1 MTFQTP
7 EQWLASQG
15 GGQQTGAVM
24 TPDEWL
30 ATQNAGAL
38 SEDKTNV
45 QKPAGFFSTTPHEGG
60 VVEAGKKII
69 SSMAEDA
76 KSIIGSVPVLA
87 DMVLGLPAQAYG
99 LATEATSRMLSLA
112 SGEDRET
119 AIKRASGVKAK
130 TAETLGGF
138 AAPAQ
143 TFARGLGA
151 APEESYGGRAM
162 EAVGSGIEQGAQ
174 WLEDQTG
181 GVVRKEDAQMLAD
194 TVMVG
199 LGFRGLG
206 IAKGK
211 ASAPSGSKFSNIDWK
226 SVPKDE
232 LRSGNVSPETVESII
247 GKYKKKTGEDIT
259 QQEVLSAIEPITR
272 GMKDA
277 ELNAEALAYDLMER
291 GAGKKEVE
299 LVRKKNPLVGKK
311 LDELMA
317 RRDELRSGPLSE
329 GVLQGEVLPPEV
341 GVPEVPTALPGVLGS
356 EPGGLGF
363 PRLGESP
370 PSLPSP
376 EGGAAPT
383 TPLLPP
389 PTGGQPGSVF
399 KGPRAGEAGAA
410 PIISDIANA
419 LANNPE
425 KAKTIGLIGGGA
437 LAGYTLSEEGD
448 LLSTL
453 FGGAAAG
460 LAPKLFQKG
469 GLETLDRTLGTLS
482 TQLRNINQVIGDRVA
497 VTYER
502 SLLDRAHKALEATDP
517 WVRELIHLPKDAYN
531 KLSTALLTGA
541 KGSAEAVLRE
551 IGSPEL
557 ARQFVAMRGV
567 LDNLGKEMKSRGI
580 LKNWRES
587 YYPRIVLDREGLLNT
602 LGAEAKN
609 ALQQKL
615 ADAQTRA
622 IREGTPWGELEVS
635 NVINNYLKSPEG
647 RSKVGFLKGRKI
659 GEVTEEMLPFYANP
673 VESLHTYIR
682 NASKE
687 IAKADLFG
695 KDLKTRDG
703 KIDFDTSLG
712 ELVAREVREGRM
724 TPEQVP
730 ALQQLLRDRFQGGE
744 QGSSS
749 RIQNLKNVANIG
761 LLADVISAGRQLADI
776 GTIYAKYGIKP
787 LVMAIV
793 QGLRG
798 KNPVRAADFGLMDHL
813 AEEFVNQGTTARF
826 LNKAFK
832 VSGFSLADL
841 SMKTLDINASL
852 LKNKALT
859 KSPAGQIKLAER
871 WSQTLGPERTVQ
883 LIEDLKAGRLSED
896 VLDATFADLTRSQP
910 VTMSELPPSYAANP
924 NGRWLYM
931 LKSWQLKQYDLIRND
946 MYKKIKQGHVKEG
959 VTNLVRYAAG
969 MTAAGVAVNTTIDWL
984 LGKPIDMEAQVVENM
999 LKTIG
1004 WSKYQNEK
1012 VASGKPVEAAMGM
1025 VAPPYKMFDDIIS
1038 RDPSA
1043 VRYMPVIGD
1052 LLYFHQFGGKERA
1065 WERQRKSEAAAKRKE
1080 IQAMH
1085 PEQAARIKALREERA
1100 AARTRKYMEAN
1111 Q

>member
-15 GGQQTGAVM
+15 GGQQAGAVM
-24 TPDEWL
+24 SPDEWL
-30 ATQNAGAL
+30 ASQNAGAL
-38 SEDKTNV
+38 SEDKTNAP
-45 QKPAGFFSTTPHEGG
+45 KPAEKSAGIFALTPHEGG
-60 VVEAGKKII
+60 VVEAGKKIV
-69 SSMAEDA
+69 SGMAEDF
-76 KSIIGSVPVLA
+76 KSALGSVPVLA
-87 DMVLGLPAQAYG
+87 DMILGLPAQAYG
-99 LATEATSRMLSLA
+99 LATEATSRALSA
-112 SGEDRET
+112 VSGEDRKAAAE
-119 AIKRASGVKAK
+119 RAARVKTSTQEA
-130 TAETLGGF
+130 LGGF

-143 TFARGLGA
+143 SFARGLGA
-151 APEESYGGRAM
+151 APEESIGGKAM
-162 EAVGSGIEQGAQ
+162 EAVGSGIEQGAK

-181 GVVRKEDAQMLAD
+181 GVILKEDAQMLAE

-206 IAKGK
+206 VAKK
-211 ASAPSGSKFSNIDWK
+211 ASTVPSGSKFSRMDFSK
-226 SVPKDE
+226 VPKEE
-232 LRSGNVSPETVESII
+232 LRSGEVSPETVDSIL
-247 GKYKKKTGEDIT
+247 GKANKSSGETVT
-259 QQEVLSAIEPITR
+259 QQDVLTAAQQITR

-291 GAGKKEVE
+291 GASKKEVE

-311 LDELMA
+311 LDELMT
-317 RRDELRSGPLSE
+317 RREELRSGPLSE
-329 GVLQGEVLPPEV
+329 GVLQGEVLPPEAV
-341 GVPEVPTALPGVLGS
+341 GPDGVPQITVVGQPGVQALP
-356 EPGGLGF
+356 EGGT
-363 PRLGESP
+363 P
-370 PSLPSP
+370 PMLPAP
-376 EGGAAPT
+376 EGGA
-383 TPLLPP
+383 
-389 PTGGQPGSVF
+389 PGSVF

-419 LANNPE
+419 LMANPE
-425 KAKTIGLIGGGA
+425 KAKTIGLVGGGA

-448 LLSTL
+448 LLATL

-460 LAPKLFQKG
+460 LAPKLLQKG
-469 GLETLDRTLGTLS
+469 GIQTIDRTLGSLS
-482 TQLRNINQVIGDRVA
+482 TQLRNINQALGDRVA
-497 VTYER
+497 VFYEKD
-502 SLLDRAHKALEATDP
+502 LLTRAHQALEATDP

-541 KGSAEAVLRE
+541 KGGAEAVLRE

-567 LDNLGKEMKSRGI
+567 LDNLGQEMKSRGI

-659 GEVTEEMLPFYANP
+659 GEITEEMLPFYANP

-682 NASKE
+682 NAAKE
-687 IAKADLFG
+687 ISKADLFG
-695 KDLKTRDG
+695 KDLKLRDG

-712 ELVAREVREGRM
+712 ELVAREIREGRM

-744 QGSSS
+744 KGSAGG
-749 RIQNLKNVANIG
+749 IQAVKNVANIG

-776 GTIYAKYGIKP
+776 GTIYYKYGVKP
-787 LVMAIV
+787 TLMAVV

-813 AEEFVNQGTTARF
+813 AEEFVNQGRTARF

-832 VSGFSLADL
+832 ASGFSLADL
-841 SMKTLDINASL
+841 SMKTLDMNASII
-852 LKNKALT
+852 KNKALAKT
-859 KSPAGQIKLAER
+859 PAGQIKLAER

-883 LIEDLKAGRLSED
+883 LLEDLKAGRLSDD
-896 VLDATFADLTRSQP
+896 VLATTFADLTRSQP

-946 MYKKIKQGHVKEG
+946 MYKKIKQGDVKEG
-959 VTNLVRYAAG
+959 VTNLIRYAAG

-984 LGKPIDMEAQVVENM
+984 LGKPIDFEAQVVENM
-999 LKTIG
+999 MKTIG
-1004 WSKYQNEK
+1004 WSKYQTEK
-1012 VASGKPVEAAMGM
+1012 VASGRPVEAVMGM
-1025 VAPPYKMFDDIIS
+1025 AAPPFKMFDDIWR